1 MTPSA
6 SETQT
11 GGVTTTVTTTPPDE
25 GTTTTPVPEIVSADT
40 ELVYI
45 ISYDGVEYFNM
56 YDAADTAYLDRD
68 KRKYLG
74 NIYYNGKNYGALYYV
89 YDYKDYGQPALV
101 LGSGNG
107 KYTLFLP

>member
-1 MTPSA
+1 MIPSA

-11 GGVTTTVTTTPPDE
+11 GGVTTTVTTTTP
-25 GTTTTPVPEIVSADT
+25 GGSTTTPVPEIVSADT

-56 YDAADTAYLDRD
+56 YVAADTAYLDRD

-107 KYTLFLP
+107 IYTLFLP